1 MFNSYRLFIK
11 QLRLNNDA
19 SASPRAQAS
28 TRNIE

>member
-19 SASPRAQAS
+19 SAPPVHRPS